1 MNTKHRPLRETDDLY
16 ADLLSAHA
24 DLSPK
29 QSARLNAR
37 LVLLL
42 MSEHVEGEVFRSALA
57 AARQAELPEG
67 RSVQD
72 G

>member
-1 MNTKHRPLRETDDLY
+1 MNTIHRPLRETDDLY

-24 DLSPK
+24 GLTPK

-42 MSEHVEGEVFRSALA
+42 MSEHVEGDTFRSALS
-57 AARQAELPEG
+57 AARQAELPEDN
-67 RSVQD
+67 SVQD